1 MSLLAPVNLRQP
13 HLAFTVNKRRLQAR
27 AYLIATGSRAAIPEI
42 EGLQTTGYLTAAEV
56 WQPLTSQNHPSWVIG
71 GDPTGIQLLKP

>member
-1 MSLLAPVNLRQP
+1 MSLLAPVNLRGNCTSPYRQQTP
-13 HLAFTVNKRRLQAR
+13 TQAR

-56 WQPLTSQNHPSWVIG
+56 WQPQPPKKPPSAG
-71 GDPTGIQLLKP
+71 